1 LLVETEISEL
11 LKKADFDEAFKL
23 IVSSQ
28 KKAIYIHIYRMLGN
42 HADTDDALQ
51 ETFIRVWRHL
61 EKFKG
66 DSKLSTWVYRIA
78 TNVALTQL
86 EKEKKRKTIPLTNVE
101 VAISEGLA
109 PTSVEILQKLE
120 TAMER
125 LPSRQKQ
132 VFIMRYYD
140 ELSYQDIADI
150 TGTSEGAL
158 KASYHHAV
166 KKIEAFLQAN

>member
-1 LLVETEISEL
+1 LQEETEISEL
-11 LKKADFDEAFKL
+11 LQKADFDQAFKL

-28 KKAIYIHIYRMLGN
+28 KKAMYVHIYRMLGN

-61 EKFKG
+61 EKFNG

-101 VAISEGLA
+101 IPISEGLA
-109 PTSVEILQKLE
+109 PTAAEIQMKLT
-120 TAMER
+120 TAMEL
-125 LPSRQKQ
+125 LPPKQKQ

-140 ELSYQDIADI
+140 ELSYQDIANI

-166 KKIEAFLQAN
+166 KKIEASLQAD